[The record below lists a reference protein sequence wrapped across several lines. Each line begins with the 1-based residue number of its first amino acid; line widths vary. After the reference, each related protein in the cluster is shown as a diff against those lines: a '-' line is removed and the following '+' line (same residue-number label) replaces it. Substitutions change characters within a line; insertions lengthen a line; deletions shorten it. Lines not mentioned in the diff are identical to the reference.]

1 MSPQSIVCTACDAT
15 VPYGRLSCPACGELL
30 ASVAGAARP
39 AKPRAATSRAA
50 RGRAAERAAPAVLV
64 DVRPPSPVSAPP
76 EAADSAP
83 EQPAATL
90 GPAGLAPQDA
100 AATYEAT
107 RIATLGWGPPG
118 WDTTEPDAD
127 WSSDEDREAPVEG
140 SQAPA
145 SRLAA
150 PGWEPPIFQTISDP
164 ADDDA
169 AVDVEAPADVA
180 AVPTN
185 GAVDDPAAR
194 GFSTVAW
201 PADQAPPVPTP
212 KVARP
217 SAPLPFVPDAPG
229 AYVPPIVHA
238 EPAGPPAPARSWAG
252 QPATNPDAEKAGAS
266 RSSMEGDLLDAT
278 RVTEFVG
285 WLAVAGS
292 AMAAV
297 GFLLPWGVSVIGA
310 SGIGYFDR
318 WGLAGPLHLIVFASL
333 LALLGLSL
341 LRNPIP
347 LWLRVGVL
355 GLGLGALLLGLTW
368 PYLVGLSGTGP
379 GAMVVAVGALV
390 LGAAGVVALAS
401 DRHAPE
407 DRAV

>member
-1 MSPQSIVCTACDAT
+1 MSPQSIVCTTCDAA

-39 AKPRAATSRAA
+39 AKTRAATARAA
-50 RGRAAERAAPAVLV
+50 RGRATERAAPAVLV
-64 DVRPPSPVSAPP
+64 DVPPLSAVAAPL
-76 EAADSAP
+76 EAAAEAYEAAP
-83 EQPAATL
+83 MPES
-90 GPAGLAPQDA
+90 AGLVPEDG
-100 AATYEAT
+100 AATYEPT
-107 RIATLGWGPPG
+107 RTGTLDWNPPG
-118 WDTTEPDAD
+118 WDTTEPGED
-127 WSSDEDREAPVEG
+127 WSTDEAQEAPVDG

-150 PGWEPPIFQTISDP
+150 SGWEPPIFQPISGVLAADAGVDP
-164 ADDDA
+164 EAADAGDSDA
-169 AVDVEAPADVA
+169 ATDA
-180 AVPTN
+180 
-185 GAVDDPAAR
+185 AAR

-201 PADQAPPVPTP
+201 PADQAPPVPLP
-212 KVARP
+212 AVARP
-217 SAPLPFVPDAPG
+217 PTPSPFVPDAPG

-238 EPAGPPAPARSWAG
+238 EPAGAPAPARSWAG
-252 QPATNPDAEKAGAS
+252 QAATNPDAEQTGAE
-266 RSSMEGDLLDAT
+266 RTSMAGDLLDAA

-318 WGLAGPLHLIVFASL
+318 WGLAGPFHLIVFLSL

-341 LRNPIP
+341 LPNPIP

-368 PYLVGLSGTGP
+368 PYLVALTGTGP
-379 GAMVVAVGALV
+379 GAMVVAVGALI

-401 DRHAPE
+401 DRHANE
-407 DRAV
+407 DQAV